1 VSSMQFHADVDDIR
15 FVLFEQLKIQ
25 DDLAKIEGLADFD
38 QETIETMMEEA
49 YRLATDVLAPIN
61 GPGDR
66 AGCTLDDEGNVS
78 TPAGFDAA
86 WRAMAEGGWIGVNAP
101 VDAGGLGG
109 PSTMAMIANDF
120 FSGAAMA
127 FQMYPGLSA
136 AAARVIYQFGPAGKS
151 VEYAEKM
158 FAGEWGGTMC
168 LTEAGAGS
176 SVGDNRCKAT
186 PADDNGLYHLEG
198 EKIFISGG
206 DHDLA
211 ENIVHLVLARTPNSP
226 KGTKGLS
233 LFLVPK
239 YRVNDDMSNGERNG
253 AFVVGLEHK
262 MGINGSATCTLALG
276 DRKPCHAWLVGKE
289 HEGIT
294 IMFHMMNEARIGV
307 GAQAIAVAASAYEY
321 ALAYCR
327 ERVQGQAI
335 SDFGNPEAPPVT
347 INQHPDVR
355 RMLMTM
361 KCQVEAMRSMLY
373 RLAHRFDLGRRTEDE
388 AERLKAFNRVEL
400 LTPILKSHCSD
411 VGYDISVMALQ
422 CFGGYGYIGEYPIEQ
437 VVRDMKITSIYEGTN
452 GIQAMDLIG
461 RKLRQKNGAL
471 FMEWMQDA
479 LSFLGSAAE
488 EGFEDEAA
496 NLTKSVNALAATA
509 MHLSGLGMKG
519 NLPGVFVQASPFQ
532 KMFGYVHLGLESL
545 EQARVAKRLMAE
557 SGETVH
563 LKSKQLNVKFY
574 VANILPQAI
583 ALGKSIQVGDESCL
597 DDSLFA

>member
-1 VSSMQFHADVDDIR
+1 MQFHADVHDIR

-25 DDLAKIEGLADFD
+25 DDLANIEGLADFD
-38 QETIETMMEEA
+38 QETIEAMMMEA
-49 YRLATDVLAPIN
+49 YRLATDILAPIN

-66 AGCTLDDEGNVS
+66 AGCSLDDEGNIT
-78 TPAGFDAA
+78 TPAGFDTA
-86 WRAMAEGGWIGVNAP
+86 WNAMAEGGWFGVNAP
-101 VDAGGLGG
+101 VEAGGLGG
-109 PSTMAMIANDF
+109 PSTLAIIANDF

-127 FQMYPGLSA
+127 FQMYPGITA
-136 AAARVIYQFGPAGKS
+136 AAARVIYKFGPPGRS

-176 SVGDNRCKAT
+176 SVGDNRCTAT
-186 PADDNGLYHLEG
+186 PVDDSGLYHLEG

-233 LFLVPK
+233 LFLAPK
-239 YRVNDDMSNGERNG
+239 YRVNGDMSNGERNG
-253 AFVVGLEHK
+253 AFVVGIERK
-262 MGINGSATCTLALG
+262 MGINGSATCTLSLG
-276 DRKPCHAWLVGKE
+276 DRKPCHAWLVGEE
-289 HEGIT
+289 HQGIT
-294 IMFHMMNEARIGV
+294 IMFNMMNEARIGV
-307 GAQAIAVAASAYEY
+307 GAQSIAVAASAYEY

-335 SDFGNPEAPPVT
+335 SDFGNPDAEPVT

-361 KCQVEAMRSMLY
+361 KCQIEAMRSMLY
-373 RLAHRFDLGRRTEDE
+373 RLAHRFDLGRRTVDE
-388 AERLKAFNRVEL
+388 AARLKAFNRVEL

-411 VGYDISVMALQ
+411 VGYDISVTALQ

-461 RKLRQKNGAL
+461 RKLRQNNGVL

-479 LSFLGSAAE
+479 SSFLASAAS
-488 EGFEDEAA
+488 EGFEDESAC
-496 NLTKSVNALAATA
+496 LTKAVNALAATA
-509 MHLSGLGMKG
+509 MQLSALGGQG

-532 KMFGYVHLGLESL
+532 RMFGYVHLGLESL
-545 EQARVAKRLMAE
+545 EQALVAKRIMAD
-557 SGETVH
+557 SGETTH
-563 LKSKQLNVKFY
+563 LKSKLLNAKFY

-597 DDSLFA
+597 DECLFN